1 MLCSLEARNFR
12 ILEHLEVTP
21 GEEVTVFCGANGA
34 GKTSILEAID
44 FLSRGRSFRSRQLEA
59 LLRRGSREVTVT
71 GSVRHAGMRKHLGI
85 RKSAGERQLHCDR
98 RPVHSISNHA
108 GILPV
113 VPVHPDSHR
122 LVQAG
127 ARYRRNYLDW
137 SSFHVKPA
145 FLSDW
150 RQFSRCLR
158 QRNQLLRKGERGRAL
173 QAWTRQI
180 AQAGERID
188 RTRFE
193 VFDEIRHIFESFVGK
208 LLPEAG
214 ISMSY
219 YRGWPGE
226 CRSLQEAL
234 ERAADQER
242 QLRATRWGPHRA
254 DFRLALDGRPAA
266 RVASRGQQKLLAA
279 SLLLAQ
285 IRHLRDHAQRPCIV
299 LLDDLCAEL
308 DRPHAQTLM
317 QAVQSLGCQTFIST
331 VEPERLDLQGW
342 RQAEMFHVK
351 QGTCTRLRGQAA

>member
-12 ILEHLEVTP
+12 IIEHLTFTP
-21 GEEVTVFCGANGA
+21 GEEVTVFYGANGA

-59 LLRRGSREVTVT
+59 LMRRGSREVTVS
-71 GSVRHAGMRKHLGI
+71 GQVSHAGKRMHLGI
-85 RKSAGERQLHCDR
+85 RKTAGTRQLHCNR
-98 RPVHSISNHA
+98 QPVQTLSTHA

-127 ARYRRNYLDW
+127 ARHRRNYLDW
-137 SSFHVKPA
+137 SSFHVKPG

-150 RQFSRCLR
+150 RQYSRCLR
-158 QRNQLLRKGERGRAL
+158 QRNQGLRKGEGRRPL
-173 QAWTRQI
+173 QGWTQQT
-180 AQAGERID
+180 AAAGERISE
-188 RTRFE
+188 TRYE
-193 VFDEIRHIFESFVGK
+193 VFMEISRLFESFACK
-208 LLPEAG
+208 LLPEHET
-214 ISMSY
+214 SMSY

-226 CRSLQEAL
+226 YGTLQEAL
-234 ERAADQER
+234 ERATGQE
-242 QLRATRWGPHRA
+242 QQMQATRWGPHRA
-254 DFRLALDGRPAA
+254 DVRLVLDGRPAS

-285 IRHLRDHAQRPCIV
+285 VCHLHEHAGRACIV

-308 DRPHAQTLM
+308 DRRHAQTLM

-342 RQAEMFHVK
+342 TQHRMFHVK
-351 QGTCTRLRGQAA
+351 HGTCTRLGGPGT